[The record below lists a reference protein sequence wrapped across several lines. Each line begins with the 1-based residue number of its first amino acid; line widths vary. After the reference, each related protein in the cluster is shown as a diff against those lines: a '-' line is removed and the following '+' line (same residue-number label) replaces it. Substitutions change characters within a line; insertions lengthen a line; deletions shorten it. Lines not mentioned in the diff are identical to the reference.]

1 MNRIRIP
8 RINIDVHG
16 PCLYGR
22 LRGALYLDPTGEFVD
37 IWWTKTTCY
46 LTINDAR
53 WLRNFGLISGRQSDS
68 MRDASSH
75 YHDGQRKRILGHV
88 YTEEFNKR
96 MLVNHDLRGCDFND
110 LKDLILALTQQM
122 SKSYLA
128 LGGSIPN
135 ETSYQT
141 THKHHRSR
149 TNYLRSKVSLAV
161 VGYVRFH
168 VLPKTKW

>member
-46 LTINDAR
+46 LTINDAS
-53 WLRNFGLISGRQSDS
+53 WLREFCLISGRQYDS
-68 MRDASSH
+68 MHDASSH

-96 MLVNHDLRGCDFND
+96 MLVNHDLRGCYFND
-110 LKDLILALTQQM
+110 LENVTIRGSTIWDEQLEDLA
-122 SKSYLA
+122 SSVD
-128 LGGSIPN
+128 
-135 ETSYQT
+135 T
-141 THKHHRSR
+141 TDVKIVPCPWRKY
-149 TNYLRSKVSLAV
+149 N
-161 VGYVRFH
+161 
-168 VLPKTKW
+168 P